1 MFSNP
6 EFRVFDIHGHL
17 PYKLLLSPHNPHESV
32 SNYGKERSERMRLS
46 WDFPAPEETAGEA
59 AKSLIERW
67 VDELDKYKIGG
78 LNFLTALDNDKLA
91 EQIAGYPDRFTGFA
105 CHPIESED
113 AASELER
120 AVDELGLRGYKLFGP
135 LTPIPFDSPS
145 LDPVWKF
152 LAERRLPVLIHF
164 GMLGHAGGIVH
175 HPNINPLAIFNTA
188 RAYPDIPFIIPHF
201 GAGYFQELLHLCWS
215 CPNVYIDTSG
225 SNQWVRW
232 VPYEL
237 TLETLFRKTY
247 ELLGPERIIFGTDA
261 SGFPRGYPY
270 RYLQDQ
276 VRVCRDL
283 RFREAEIEL
292 IFGNNA
298 RRLLHVPW
306 GNEAVHR
313 NAGKAGNEDRS

>member
-6 EFRVFDIHGHL
+6 DFQVFDIHAHL
-17 PYKLLLSPHNPHESV
+17 PYKLLLSQHKTHELISR
-32 SNYGKERSERMRLS
+32 YGRERSERMRLS
-46 WDFPAPEETAGEA
+46 WDFPEGELVPEIA
-59 AKSLIERW
+59 ARPLIDRW
-67 VDELDKYKIGG
+67 VDELDKYHIDG

-91 EQIAGYPDRFTGFA
+91 EQISRYPDRFTGFA
-105 CHPIESED
+105 CHPIEDEG
-113 AASELER
+113 AAAELRR

-135 LTPIPFDSPS
+135 LTQIPFDSPS
-145 LDPVWKF
+145 LDPVWEF

-164 GMLGHAGGIVH
+164 GLLGHAGGIVH

-188 RAYPDIPFIIPHF
+188 RTYPDIPFIIPHF

-215 CPNVYIDTSG
+215 CPNIYIDTSG

-232 VPYEL
+232 MPYEL
-237 TLETLFRKTY
+237 NLETLFRKTY

-276 VRVCRDL
+276 VRVCREL
-283 RFREAEIEL
+283 RFHEADIEL

-298 RRLLHVPW
+298 RRLLNLHALNQV
-306 GNEAVHR
+306 GT
-313 NAGKAGNEDRS
+313 NAGNHRSE

>member
-6 EFRVFDIHGHL
+6 DFQVFDIHAHL
-17 PYKLLLSPHNPHESV
+17 PYKLLLSQHKTHELISR
-32 SNYGKERSERMRLS
+32 YGRERSERMRLS
-46 WDFPAPEETAGEA
+46 WDFPEGELAPEIA
-59 AKSLIERW
+59 ARPLIDRW
-67 VDELDKYKIGG
+67 MDELDKYHIGG

-91 EQIAGYPDRFTGFA
+91 DQISRYPDRFTGFA
-105 CHPIESED
+105 CHPIEDKD
-113 AASELER
+113 AAAELRR

-135 LTPIPFDSPS
+135 LTQIPFDSPS
-145 LDPVWKF
+145 LDPVWEF

-164 GMLGHAGGIVH
+164 GLLGHAGGIVH

-188 RAYPDIPFIIPHF
+188 RTYPDIPFIIPHF

-215 CPNVYIDTSG
+215 CPNIYIDTSG

-232 VPYEL
+232 MPYEL
-237 TLETLFRKTY
+237 NLETLFRKTY

-276 VRVCRDL
+276 VRVCREL
-283 RFREAEIEL
+283 RFHEADIEL

-298 RRLLHVPW
+298 RRLLNLHALNQV
-306 GNEAVHR
+306 GS
-313 NAGKAGNEDRS
+313 KAGNHRSE

>member
-6 EFRVFDIHGHL
+6 NFQVFDIHAHL
-17 PYKLLLSPHNPHESV
+17 PYKLLLSQHKTHELISR
-32 SNYGKERSERMRLS
+32 YGRERSERMRLS
-46 WDFPAPEETAGEA
+46 WDFPEGELAPEIA
-59 AKSLIERW
+59 ARPLIDRW
-67 VDELDKYKIGG
+67 VDELDKYHIGG

-91 EQIAGYPDRFTGFA
+91 DQISRYPDRFTGFA
-105 CHPIESED
+105 CHPIEDKD
-113 AASELER
+113 AAAELRR

-135 LTPIPFDSPS
+135 LTQIPFDSPS
-145 LDPVWKF
+145 LDPVWEF

-164 GMLGHAGGIVH
+164 GLLGHAGGIVH

-188 RAYPDIPFIIPHF
+188 RTYPDIPFIIPHF

-215 CPNVYIDTSG
+215 CPNIYIDTSG

-232 VPYEL
+232 MPYEL
-237 TLETLFRKTY
+237 NLETLFRKTY

-276 VRVCRDL
+276 VRVCREL
-283 RFREAEIEL
+283 RFHEADIEL

-298 RRLLHVPW
+298 RRLLNLHALNQV
-306 GNEAVHR
+306 GS
-313 NAGKAGNEDRS
+313 KAGNHRSE